1 MNLLARLDVICRLYQ
16 ILLCVVLLAPTAVW
30 SHEASMTAIGISID
44 DHDRFIIA
52 TSGVDILSRGYFDV
66 REPFS
71 VRVKLSESSV
81 ARSKPGRFWSSVVG
95 GQDTLKL
102 VKGVFS
108 ALKMASGNPP
118 FPFRVCTIT
127 SPLALSTSQKE
138 LVSSA
143 LVDIFGCTDENS
155 VIRETEAITSAL
167 NIEPVDVENS
177 PIAVVVPNEFTYI
190 LEEYY
195 STVVVI
201 DTFPPPLNL
210 DLVVTK
216 HNVWEII
223 IVQSSDKP
231 QLDPVYGTRKI
242 PIRYEPDDIIA
253 RGAAIIAA
261 LALPKEP
268 VSVLPLSLGVVLHG
282 SLLHVAIPSF
292 SVLPKQVKLT
302 LTTVHHNQQTAM
314 IEIREGTRARAPDN
328 LFVTKLRLDDIP
340 PAPAGAVLIELTLTV
355 ERNNNRII
363 VDALETL
370 SGRKIG
376 TKVEHDALAYS
387 EEVLETQQA
396 AAEKF
401 YDEDAQFRASMGER
415 ISRETQPEDAVQLF
429 IHPSTKRE
437 EL

>member
-1 MNLLARLDVICRLYQ
+1 MLTRALIEL
-16 ILLCVVLLAPTAVW
+16 
-30 SHEASMTAIGISID
+30 AIGISID
-44 DHDRFIIA
+44 DSDQFIIA
-52 TSGVDILSRGYFDV
+52 ISGVDILSRGYFNV

-71 VRVKLSESSV
+71 VGVKLSESSV
-81 ARSKPGRFWSSVVG
+81 ARSKPGRFWSSVAG

-127 SPLALSTSQKE
+127 SPLALSTPQKE

-143 LVDIFGCTDENS
+143 LVDIFGCTDETF

-167 NIEPVDVENS
+167 NIEPDDVEIS

-190 LEEYY
+190 LGEYY

-210 DLVVTK
+210 DLIITK

-223 IVQSSDKP
+223 IVQSPDRP
-231 QLDPVYGTRKI
+231 QLDPVYGARKI
-242 PIRYEPDDIIA
+242 PIRYEANDIIA
-253 RGAAIIAA
+253 RGAAKMAA

-268 VSVLPLSLGVVLHG
+268 VSILPLPLGFVLHG

-292 SVLPKQVKLT
+292 SVLPKQAKLT

-314 IEIREGTRARAPDN
+314 IEVREGTRARAADN

-340 PAPAGAVLIELTLTV
+340 PAPAGAVSIELTLTV
-355 ERNNNRII
+355 ERNSNRII
-363 VDALETL
+363 VEALETL

-376 TKVEHDALAYS
+376 TTVERDGFIYP

-396 AAEKF
+396 GGEKF
-401 YDEDAQFRASMGER
+401 YEEDAQFRASMGER

-429 IHPSTKRE
+429 IHPSTNRE